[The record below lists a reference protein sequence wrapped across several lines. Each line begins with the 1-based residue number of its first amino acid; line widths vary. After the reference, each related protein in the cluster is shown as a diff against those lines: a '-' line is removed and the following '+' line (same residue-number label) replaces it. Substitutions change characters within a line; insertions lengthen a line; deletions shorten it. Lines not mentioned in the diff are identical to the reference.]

1 MTIINRCQLT
11 ATFISHPFLYA
22 PMKNKAGW
30 WLFIFLLTLIPV
42 FAQSTP
48 YHLKLLAV
56 QETDEGYQ
64 GSGADLYLELKEGS
78 GRVFLETTPVTKM
91 DTQISTRFAK
101 EIACNHFKLDCNK
114 HDFIFTI
121 KADSNIIGG
130 PSAGAAIA
138 ALTTIAVLD
147 LDYKQDVAITGTV
160 NSGGIIGPVGGVK
173 EKMQAAAESKLTK
186 VLIASGSA
194 NYTLTENETIN
205 LIEYGK
211 NNVSLEV
218 IEVVDLDEIL
228 FHLTGVDLN
237 HKEVVVIQD
246 AGYQKIMAQLKD
258 VLCARNDKI
267 EMEIEERGIQVDK
280 EVSEAAEKKR
290 ASSLNAT
297 LLGDYYSAASFCF
310 GNNLQLKA
318 YYYEQEEL
326 SEARYSTLFEI
337 VARKT
342 ELLERQLNAEVIDTI
357 SDLQTLMI
365 VRERVHDVKEQIQK
379 FNETFSV
386 STPKEKAGL
395 LAYAEERFFS
405 ALSWQQFFAM
415 DGKKF
420 VVDREQLKNSCQQKI
435 AEAEERFQYVGLF
448 LGELR
453 ILNVKE
459 KIATAQKSLENTEY
473 ELCLI
478 EAAQAKAD
486 SNAILSSLGLDEGNV
501 APYLE
506 SKRKAVERVISEN
519 SAEDIFPILGY
530 SYYQYANSLRQTD
543 PFTALVYFEYA
554 LEMSDL
560 GIYFPTEESF
570 LEKNDVLQWRKEWW
584 YALGGVV
591 AGVGIGFLLGMWKG
605 RKRRRKR

>member
-1 MTIINRCQLT
+1 MRKKVRTYL
-11 ATFISHPFLYA
+11 
-22 PMKNKAGW
+22 
-30 WLFIFLLTLIPV
+30 WLVMFLLSLILAI
-42 FAQSTP
+42 AQVTP

-56 QETDEGYQ
+56 QETDGGYQ

-101 EIACNHFKLDCNK
+101 EIACNHFKLDCSK

-121 KADSNIIGG
+121 KAESNIIGG

-147 LDYKQDVAITGTV
+147 LDYSQDIAITGTV
-160 NSGGIIGPVGGVK
+160 NSGGIIGPVGGLK
-173 EKMQAAAESKLTK
+173 EKMQAAAESKLTT

-194 NYTLTENETIN
+194 NYTITENETIN

-211 NNVSLEV
+211 KNLSMEV
-218 IEVVDLDEIL
+218 IEVVDLDEVL
-228 FHLTGVDLN
+228 YHLTGVDLN

-246 AGYQKIMAQLKD
+246 ANYQKIMEQLKD

-267 EMEIEERGIQVDK
+267 EMEIEERGIRLEEDIVDA
-280 EVSEAAEKKR
+280 VASKKSHAFN
-290 ASSLNAT
+290 ASSG
-297 LLGDYYSAASFCF
+297 GDYYSAASFCF
-310 GNNLQLKA
+310 SNNLQLKA

-326 SEARYSTLFEI
+326 SDARYISLFEI
-337 VARKT
+337 VVRKA
-342 ELLERQLNAEVIDTI
+342 ELLEQQLDAEVIDTI
-357 SDLQTLMI
+357 SDLQTLI
-365 VRERVHDVKEQIQK
+365 VVRERLHDVKEQIRK

-386 STPKEKAGL
+386 STPKEKANL

-405 ALSWQQFFAM
+405 AISWQQFFAM

-420 VVDREQLKNSCQQKI
+420 VVDREQLKHSCQQKI
-435 AEAEERFQYVGLF
+435 AEAEERFNYVGIF

-453 ILNVKE
+453 ILNVQE
-459 KIATAQKSLENTEY
+459 KIDIAQTSLDSAEY

-486 SNAILSSLGLDEGNV
+486 SNAILSSLGLDEGTV

-506 SKRKAVERVISEN
+506 SKQKAVERVISEN

-530 SYYQYANSLRQTD
+530 SYYQYANSLKQTD

-560 GIYFPTEESF
+560 GIYFPTKESF
-570 LEKNDVLQWRKEWW
+570 LERKDIVQVRKEWG
-584 YALGGVV
+584 YAVGGIVIGIVV
-591 AGVGIGFLLGMWKG
+591 GFLLGKWKKG
-605 RKRRRKR
+605 RKGRRKG

>member
-1 MTIINRCQLT
+1 M
-11 ATFISHPFLYA
+11 H
-22 PMKNKAGW
+22 KKAGV
-30 WLFIFLLTLIPV
+30 WLSISLLLLLST
-42 FAQSTP
+42 FAQVTP

-56 QETDEGYQ
+56 QEIEGGYQ
-64 GSGADLYLELKEGS
+64 GSGADLFLELKEGS

-101 EIACNHFKLDCNK
+101 EIACNHFKLDCNRY
-114 HDFIFTI
+114 DFIFTI
-121 KADSNIIGG
+121 KSDSNIIGG

-147 LDYKQDVAITGTV
+147 LEYKQDIAITGTV

-173 EKMQAAAESKLTK
+173 EKIQAAAESKLMK

-205 LIEYGK
+205 LIDYGK
-211 NNVSLEV
+211 NNLSIDVL
-218 IEVVDLDEIL
+218 EVVDLDEVL
-228 FHLTGVDLN
+228 LQLTGVDLN
-237 HKEVVVIQD
+237 HKEVVLIQD
-246 AGYQKIMAQLKD
+246 TTYQKIMGQLKE
-258 VLCARNDKI
+258 VLCARNEKI
-267 EMEIEERGIQVDK
+267 ESEIGGRGIRLDK
-280 EVSEAAEKKR
+280 DTFEAVERKKSLSVN
-290 ASSLNAT
+290 SST
-297 LLGDYYSAASFCF
+297 SGDYYSAASFCF

-326 SEARYSTLFEI
+326 SDAKYAFLFET
-337 VARKT
+337 VARKV
-342 ELLERQLNAEVIDTI
+342 ELIEQQLDAETIYTI

-365 VRERVHDVKEQIQK
+365 VRERVHDVKEQIKK
-379 FNETFSV
+379 FNETFST
-386 STPKEKAGL
+386 STPKEKAVL

-405 ALSWQQFFAM
+405 AISWQQFFAM
-415 DGKKF
+415 GGKKF
-420 VVDREQLKNSCQQKI
+420 VVDKEQLKNSCQRKI
-435 AEAEERFQYVGLF
+435 AEAEERYQYTVLF

-459 KIATAQKSLENTEY
+459 KIDTAQKSLDHNEF

-486 SNAILSSLGLDEGNV
+486 SNAILSSLGLDEKNV

-506 SKRKAVERVISEN
+506 SKQKAVERVISEN

-530 SYYQYANSLRQTD
+530 SYYQYANSLKVSD
-543 PFTALVYFEYA
+543 PFTSLVYFEYA

-560 GIYFPTEESF
+560 GIYFPTKDSF
-570 LEKNDVLQWRKEWW
+570 LKRDDILQFRKEWG
-584 YALGGVV
+584 YVLSGVV
-591 AGVGIGFLLGMWKG
+591 VGAGTGLIIGYFVWRGK
-605 RKRRRKR
+605 RKRKR

>member
-1 MTIINRCQLT
+1 MQKKVGL
-11 ATFISHPFLYA
+11 
-22 PMKNKAGW
+22 
-30 WLFIFLLTLIPV
+30 WLLIFLLLLIPV
-42 FAQSTP
+42 FAQITP

-56 QETDEGYQ
+56 QEIDGGYK
-64 GSGADLYLELKEGS
+64 GSGAELYLELKEGS

-101 EIACNHFKLDCNK
+101 EIACNHFKLNCNQ

-138 ALTTIAVLD
+138 ALTTIAMLD
-147 LDYKQDVAITGTV
+147 LDYKQEVAITGTV

-173 EKMQAAAESKLTK
+173 EKIQAAAESELKK

-194 NYTLTENETIN
+194 NYTLTENETID

-211 NNVSLEV
+211 NNLSIEV
-218 IEVVDLDEIL
+218 QEVVDLDEVL
-228 FHLTGVDLN
+228 FLLAGVDLN

-246 AGYQKIMAQLKD
+246 ATYQKIMEQLKE
-258 VLCARNDKI
+258 VLCTRTGKI
-267 EMEIEERGIQVDK
+267 EAEIEERGIRLDK
-280 EVSEAAEKKR
+280 DISAAVESKKSLSVN
-290 ASSLNAT
+290 ASSA
-297 LLGDYYSAASFCF
+297 GDYYSAASFCF

-326 SEARYSTLFEI
+326 SEAKYISLFEI
-337 VARKT
+337 VARKM
-342 ELLERQLNAEVIDTI
+342 ELLEQQLKAEAIDTI
-357 SDLQTLMI
+357 SDLQTLI
-365 VRERVHDVKEQIQK
+365 VVRERLHDVKEQLRK
-379 FNETFSV
+379 FNETFST
-386 STPKEKAGL
+386 STADEKAGL

-405 ALSWQQFFAM
+405 AISWQQFFAL

-420 VVDREQLKNSCQQKI
+420 VVDKEQLQNSCQQKI
-435 AEAEERFQYVGLF
+435 AEAQERFQYVGLF
-448 LGELR
+448 LGEVR
-453 ILNVKE
+453 ISKVQE
-459 KIATAQKSLENTEY
+459 KINIAQKSLDNAEY

-486 SNAILSSLGLDEGNV
+486 SNAILSSLGLDEKNV

-506 SKRKAVERVISEN
+506 SKQKAVERVISEN
-519 SAEDIFPILGY
+519 SEEDIFPILGY
-530 SYYQYANSLRQTD
+530 SYYQYANSLKVSD

-560 GIYFPTEESF
+560 GIYFPTEERF
-570 LEKNDVLQWRKEWW
+570 LERNDILQFRKEWG
-584 YALGGVV
+584 YAVGGIVV
-591 AGVGIGFLLGMWKG
+591 GVGVGFLLGMWKG
-605 RKRRRKR
+605 RKKKRKR